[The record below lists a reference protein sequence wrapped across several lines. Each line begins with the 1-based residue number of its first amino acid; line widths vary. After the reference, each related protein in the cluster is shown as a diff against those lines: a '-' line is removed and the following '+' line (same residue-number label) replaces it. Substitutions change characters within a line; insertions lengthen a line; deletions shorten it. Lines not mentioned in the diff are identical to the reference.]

1 MELHGCPLV
10 HSVDTSIPA
19 KVAPMQTILF
29 RSALLSMAV
38 FGCAMATPALA
49 QDNAGDKVKQVIVYG
64 EDPCQAGEGDEIV
77 VCARMPESDRY
88 RIPEMFRSDPNKP
101 VEQAWTNR
109 VESLERAGAFGT
121 DSCSPAG
128 MGGFTGCTQK
138 LIRNAYAEKRQ
149 QDNVDWAKLT
159 ADERKKR
166 NAQIDAEAEAVEA
179 RVKAI
184 EEQEKARKAAE
195 AAETTPQN

>member
-1 MELHGCPLV
+1 MH
-10 HSVDTSIPA
+10 
-19 KVAPMQTILF
+19 KILI
-29 RSALLSMAV
+29 RSALVSTFAASFML
-38 FGCAMATPALA
+38 ATPAMA
-49 QDNAGDKVKQVIVYG
+49 QEQAGDKVKQVIVYG
-64 EDPCQAGEGDEIV
+64 EDPCQQGEGDEIV
-77 VCARMPESDRY
+77 VCARMPESERY
-88 RIPEMFRSDPNKP
+88 RIPEMFRNDPNKP

-149 QDNVDWAKLT
+149 QDNVDWAQLT
-159 ADERKKR
+159 AEERKKR

-179 RVKAI
+179 RVKAA

-195 AAETTPQN
+195 AAGTTPQN

>member
-1 MELHGCPLV
+1 MHK
-10 HSVDTSIPA
+10 I
-19 KVAPMQTILF
+19 IF
-29 RSALLSMAV
+29 RSALVSTFA
-38 FGCAMATPALA
+38 ATYLLASPALA
-49 QDNAGDKVKQVIVYG
+49 QEDGGDKVKQVIVYG
-64 EDPCQAGEGDEIV
+64 DDPCAQGDGEEIV
-77 VCARMPESDRY
+77 VCARMPETERY
-88 RIPEMFRSDPNKP
+88 RIPEMFRNDPNKP

-149 QDNVDWAKLT
+149 QDKVDWNKLT
-159 ADERKKR
+159 ADERQKR
-166 NAQIDAEAEAVEA
+166 MEKIDAEAEAVEA
-179 RVKAI
+179 RVRAI

-195 AAETTPQN
+195 AAEGTPQN